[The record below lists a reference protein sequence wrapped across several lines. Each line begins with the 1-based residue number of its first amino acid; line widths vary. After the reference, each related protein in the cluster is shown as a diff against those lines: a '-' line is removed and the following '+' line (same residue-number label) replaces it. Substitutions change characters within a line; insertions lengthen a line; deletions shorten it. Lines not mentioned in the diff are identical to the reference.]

1 MAMTEPQRF
10 RKRPV
15 EVEAVQWDGTNDAE
29 IRAWGADFWPIE
41 PEDRTDDP
49 DRTGQLGT
57 YSSWVGVPDGTWIVK
72 DDKGFHPCEPD
83 VFAETYESTHFEAA
97 STYES
102 YDVYVDSGRAD
113 ELFRAFCNSFGPAV
127 EKSWRGTE
135 DA

>member
-49 DRTGQLGT
+49 DHTGQLAT
-57 YSSWVGVPDGTWIVK
+57 YSHYVSVPDSTWIVK

-83 VFAETYESTHFEAA
+83 VFAETYEVT
-97 STYES
+97 
-102 YDVYVDSGRAD
+102 D
-113 ELFRAFCNSFGPAV
+113 ELER
-127 EKSWRGTE
+127 
-135 DA
+135 